1 MQVATDITEA
11 NRRIDALLDALE
23 KHHNDNMGHM
33 CEVCGMSWETYT
45 TSCLIHD
52 SCGYVDVVGSRR
64 NGWLPKA
71 CEGELCRSADI
82 SRDGPESDL
91 DFQFREERL
100 RKQCK

>member
-1 MQVATDITEA
+1 MQVAHHLAEA

-52 SCGYVDVVGSRR
+52 SCDCVDIVGSRR
-64 NGWLPKA
+64 NGYLPASK
-71 CEGELCRSADI
+71 ELQS
-82 SRDGPESDL
+82 
-91 DFQFREERL
+91 
-100 RKQCK
+100 CK